1 MFIENLAS
9 SNVFEKVILKFSRP
23 EPNHSFNVDSSE
35 VLRFLTLIRLGLSH
49 LDDCELMYNF
59 QDCLSLICSLDQE
72 IETLKVH

>member
-9 SNVFEKVILKFSRP
+9 SNVFEKVILKFIRP

-49 LDDCELMYNF
+49 LDDCE
-59 QDCLSLICSLDQE
+59 
-72 IETLKVH
+72 